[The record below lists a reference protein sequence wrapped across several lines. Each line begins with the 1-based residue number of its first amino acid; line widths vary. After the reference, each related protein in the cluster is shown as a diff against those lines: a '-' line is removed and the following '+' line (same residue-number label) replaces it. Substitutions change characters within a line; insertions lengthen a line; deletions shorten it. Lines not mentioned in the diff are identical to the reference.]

1 MPITMEIKTS
11 NNRFANLFAM
21 AFQKLNAVVFYRIAF
36 GVMMALSITRFWLN
50 GWIEKIYITP
60 SFHFS
65 YYGFEWVKPL
75 GETGMYALYIAM
87 FLSAIFIA
95 FGFLYRFSSMVFFAT
110 FTYVELIEKSIY
122 LNHYYFISLIAL
134 LLCFIPAH
142 KQFSLDVKLGIT
154 KPLKVFPRW
163 MSLAL
168 QLQMAT
174 VYFFAG
180 IAKINYDWLFNAMPL
195 KFWLPTKTNLPFVGA
210 WLSETWVA
218 YLFSWCGML
227 FDTLIPF
234 FLFWRKTKYLAYAVV
249 VIFHAL
255 TAILFPPIGMF
266 PFIMMVCAIVFII
279 PIQQEKNQANTFS
292 LRKFLGF
299 VPSIFGRVG
308 MVLFVLHFSFQ
319 FLFPFRYL
327 MYPKDLFWHEQG
339 FRFSWRVML
348 MEKAGM
354 ATFHVKEKNSNR
366 IVAIRNSDYLTQQ
379 QEKQMSTQPDM
390 ILQFA
395 HHLAWVH
402 QKLGWKN
409 PEVYVENY
417 VTLNG
422 EGSRLL
428 INPSVNLAAE
438 QDGFSNKKWILP
450 YNIEQQKLVGAL

>member
-1 MPITMEIKTS
+1 MPITMEIDTR
-11 NNRFANLFAM
+11 NNSFSIRLFTL
-21 AFQKLNAVVFYRIAF
+21 FKRLNAVVFYRIAF
-36 GVMMALSITRFWLN
+36 GIMMALSIIRFWRN

-75 GETGMYALYIAM
+75 GETGMYVLYITI
-87 FLSAIFIA
+87 FLSAVFIA
-95 FGFLYRFSSMVFFAT
+95 LGFLYRISSIVFFMS

-142 KQFSLDVKLGIT
+142 KQFSFDVKLGIT
-154 KPLKVFPRW
+154 KPLNVFPRW

-195 KFWLPTKTNLPFVGA
+195 KLWLPTKTNLPLVGP

-218 YLFSWCGML
+218 YFFSWCGML

-234 FLFWRKTKYLAYAVV
+234 FLFWRKTKYWAFLFV
-249 VIFHAL
+249 VIFHSL

-266 PFIMMVCAIVFII
+266 PFIMMVCALVFIF
-279 PIQQEKNQANTFS
+279 PIQQKESSSSNFS
-292 LRKFLGF
+292 MRNFLGF
-299 VPSIFGRVG
+299 KPSIFGRIG
-308 MVLFVLHFSFQ
+308 IALFLIHFSFQ

-354 ATFHVKEKNSNR
+354 ATFHVKEKNGTR

-379 QEKQMSTQPDM
+379 QEKQMCTQPDM

-395 HHLAWVH
+395 HHLAWVYK
-402 QKLGWKN
+402 KLGWEN

-422 EGSRLL
+422 KGSRLM
-428 INPSVNLAAE
+428 INPNVNLAAE
-438 QDGFSNKKWILP
+438 TDGFASKKWILP
-450 YNIEQQKLVGAL
+450 YIIEQQKTLSVL